1 MTAER
6 FALLSRGGTAKL
18 PADTPQRGT
27 VMAFVPTTTAALLS
41 VFVIAAVPA
50 AAQDAYPSR
59 PVELVVPFAAG
70 GGTDLLAR
78 LLSDGLSKRLRQ
90 SFVVLNRP
98 GANTNVGTHLVV
110 RAKPDGYTLV
120 MASLGLAANPSLYKK
135 LAFDP
140 LTDLVPISLIANS
153 PTILVVTPSLP
164 PNALSDLIAL
174 AKARP
179 GELNY
184 ASYGVGS
191 GPHLATELF
200 RSKTGVNVVHVPF
213 AGGGPAA
220 IGVMNNTVQMLFS
233 SILPVLGLIRSS
245 SVKPI
250 ALASERR
257 SPLLP
262 DVPTFA
268 EGSVD
273 YRTGTWFGLLA
284 PAKTPES
291 IIAALHKATIETLQE
306 PDVRRRIAE
315 QGGDA
320 VGNSP
325 AEFRAFIKEET
336 DRLSAVIRDANIQI
350 D

>member
-1 MTAER
+1 M
-6 FALLSRGGTAKL
+6 ALPSPT
-18 PADTPQRGT
+18 PA
-27 VMAFVPTTTAALLS
+27 AFVSAL
-41 VFVIAAVPA
+41 VIATMVPA

-78 LLSDGLSKRLRQ
+78 LLSDGLTKRLGQ

-98 GANTNVGTHLVV
+98 GANTNVGTQLVV

-120 MASLGLAANPSLYKK
+120 MASIGLAANPSLYKR
-135 LAFDP
+135 LQFDP
-140 LTDLVPISLIANS
+140 LNDLAPISLIANS

-164 PNALSDLIAL
+164 PKSLPDLIAFM
-174 AKARP
+174 KVRP

-200 RSKTGVNVVHVPF
+200 RSKTGVDIVHVPF

-220 IGVMNNTVQMLFS
+220 VGVMNNTVQMLFS
-233 SILPVLGLIRSS
+233 SILPVLGLARDGN
-245 SVKPI
+245 VKPI
-250 ALASERR
+250 AIASERR

-262 DVPTFA
+262 DVPTFGA
-268 EGSVD
+268 SGID

-284 PAKTPES
+284 PAKTPDA
-291 IIAALHKATIETLQE
+291 IVAALHKATVETLNE
-306 PDVRRRIAE
+306 PEVRRRIEE
-315 QGGDA
+315 QGGDVVA
-320 VGNSP
+320 SSP

-336 DRLSAVIRDANIQI
+336 DRLSAVIRSANIQI

>member
-1 MTAER
+1 MP
-6 FALLSRGGTAKL
+6 FVAK
-18 PADTPQRGT
+18 
-27 VMAFVPTTTAALLS
+27 TAALLGGL
-41 VFVIAAVPA
+41 VIMAVTSA
-50 AAQDAYPSR
+50 SAQDSYPSR
-59 PVELVVPFAAG
+59 PVEIVVPFAAG

-78 LLSDGLSKRLRQ
+78 LLSDGLSKRLGQ

-98 GANTNVGTHLVV
+98 GANTNVGTQQVV

-120 MASLGLAANPSLYKK
+120 MASIGLAANPSLYKK
-135 LAFDP
+135 LTFDP
-140 LTDLVPISLIANS
+140 LTDLAPIALIANS

-164 PNALSDLIAL
+164 PNTVSDLIAL

-200 RSKTGVNVVHVPF
+200 RARTGVNVVHVPF

-220 IGVMNNTVQMLFS
+220 VGVMNNTVQMLFS
-233 SILPVLGLIRSS
+233 SILPVLGLIRSG

-250 ALASERR
+250 AVAAEHR

-262 DVPTFA
+262 DVPTF
-268 EGSVD
+268 GVSGVD

-284 PAKTPES
+284 PAKTPEP
-291 IIAALHKATIETLQE
+291 IIAALHKATVETLQE

-315 QGGDA
+315 QGGDV
-320 VGNSP
+320 VGNTP

>member
-1 MTAER
+1 
-6 FALLSRGGTAKL
+6 
-18 PADTPQRGT
+18 
-27 VMAFVPTTTAALLS
+27 MAFVSSRAALLCAM
-41 VFVIAAVPA
+41 IILATAPA
-50 AAQDAYPSR
+50 TAHDAYPSR

-78 LLSDGLSKRLRQ
+78 LLSDGLSKRLGQ

-98 GANTNVGTHLVV
+98 GANTNVGTQLVV

-120 MASLGLAANPSLYKK
+120 MASIGLAANPSLYKR
-135 LAFDP
+135 LPFDP
-140 LTDLVPISLIANS
+140 LNDLVPISLIANA

-164 PNALSDLIAL
+164 SSLRDVIAL

-179 GELNY
+179 GALNY

-200 RSKTGVNVVHVPF
+200 RSKTGIDVVHVPF

-220 IGVMNNTVQMLFS
+220 VGVMNNTVQMLFS
-233 SILPVLGLIRSS
+233 SILPVLGLARDGN
-245 SVKPI
+245 VKPI
-250 ALASERR
+250 AVAAERR

-262 DVPTFA
+262 DVPTFGA
-268 EGSVD
+268 SGID

-284 PAKTPES
+284 PAKTPEPVL
-291 IIAALHKATIETLQE
+291 AALHKATVETLKE
-306 PDVRRRIAE
+306 PDVRRRIE
-315 QGGDA
+315 DQGGDVVA
-320 VGNSP
+320 SSP
-325 AEFRAFIKEET
+325 AEFRAFLKEET
-336 DRLSAVIRDANIQI
+336 DRLSAVIRSANIQI